1 MRKKLQQ
8 QLSIVEPLI
17 DHDHAR
23 ELREIDRI
31 IQAHPK
37 ILDLIYADLICG
49 LKDPNTG
56 RKGKLSAEQVLKS
69 FIIKQMNGFS
79 YKILNYHLQDSRTYR
94 SFCQF
99 GFADKIP
106 SYKIIQRD
114 IKKLQPETLE
124 AIHHVLMNGAEAKEI
139 EKGRKVRSDCTVVE
153 SNIHPPS
160 DSSLLND
167 SVRVLSRIMQQAKK
181 SFGYAVPNHSRR
193 AKRRAL
199 GILNAK
205 NKKARTK
212 LYRDLLKVSCKS
224 VKAAEKVLDDLEQ
237 SPPADT
243 VTAMGIASELQEFIP
258 LVKKVIDQTERRVLH
273 GEKVPASEK
282 IFSIFEAHTD
292 IINKDKRDSYYGH
305 KIAVTGGASGLLT
318 DVVIESGNPNDST
331 LATKMIQRQVDLY
344 GKVPRQAAFDGGFS
358 SKENLKDIKELGVKD
373 VCFSKKC
380 GLKVDEMAKS
390 AWVYKRLRDFRA
402 GIEGM
407 ISYLKRCFGL
417 TRCNWSGFSSFKS
430 YVWSSV
436 ITANLLLMAR
446 RRLA

>member
-1 MRKKLQQ
+1 MRKKLPQ

-23 ELREIDRI
+23 ELREMDRI
-31 IQAHPK
+31 IHAHPE
-37 ILDLIYADLICG
+37 ILDLIYADLIYG

-99 GFADKIP
+99 GFVDKIP

-114 IKKLQPETLE
+114 IKKLRPETLE
-124 AIHHVLMNGAEAKEI
+124 AIHHILMNGAEAKKI
-139 EKGRKVRSDCTVVE
+139 EKGRKVRTDCTVVE
-153 SNIHPPS
+153 SNIHHPS

-181 SFGYAVPNHSRR
+181 SFGYVVPNYSRR

-224 VKAAEKVLDDLEQ
+224 VNAAEQVLNALEQ
-237 SPPADT
+237 SPPTDT
-243 VTAMGIASELQEFIP
+243 VTATGIASELQGFIP
-258 LVKKVIDQTERRVLH
+258 LVKKVIDQAERRIFH
-273 GEKVPASEK
+273 EEKVPATEK
-282 IFSIFEAHTD
+282 IFSIFEPHTD

-305 KIAVTGGASGLLT
+305 KIAITGGASGLLS

-331 LATKMIQRQVDLY
+331 LATKMIQRQVALY
-344 GKVPRQAAFDGGFS
+344 GKVPKQAAFDGGFA
-358 SKENLKDIKELGVKD
+358 SKENLEDIKKLGVKD

-390 AWVYKRLRDFRA
+390 AWVYKQLRNFRA

-417 TRCNWSGFSSFKS
+417 TRCNWSGFASFKS